1 MDRRTGIEAINAG
14 TQAEAAALIL
24 PFIERSP
31 EVAARAARRRPFAD
45 AAAFAAAL
53 RAALMELDAPALL
66 ALFRGH
72 PELAPAEPDA
82 MTSASQSEQGR
93 LGLTDPAA
101 PAAARL
107 AELNRRY
114 RDRFGFPFIVALHR
128 HADLDGVLASFER
141 RLAAPAPD
149 EIAAAR
155 EEIASVCR
163 ARVLA
168 AFGEAPANAP
178 RAGSG
183 GVSIHAVDVASGRPA
198 EGLAVRLIRLAPGDP
213 TVLAE
218 GLCGRTGLFDHPTV
232 QGDGIEAGRYAAE
245 FEVGAYFRARGGESA
260 DAGFLETVRYDF
272 GLPEP
277 AQHYHLPFKFTAWGF
292 SLFRGGL

>member
-1 MDRRTGIEAINAG
+1 MTATEALEAINAG
-14 TQAEAAALIL
+14 DADEAAARIL

-53 RAALMELDAPALL
+53 RAALMELDEPALL
-66 ALFRGH
+66 ALYRGH
-72 PELAPAEPDA
+72 PELAPPEPGA
-82 MTSASQSEQGR
+82 MTEASQSEQGR
-93 LGLTDPAA
+93 LGLTDPQA

-114 RDRFGFPFIVALHR
+114 VERFGFPYIVALHR
-128 HADLDGVLASFER
+128 HAELAGVLADFER
-141 RLAAPAPD
+141 RLAAPRAD
-149 EIAAAR
+149 EIATAR

-163 ARVLA
+163 ARVLS
-168 AFGEAPANAP
+168 AFAPGAPAQA
-178 RAGSG
+178 G

-198 EGLAVRLIRLAPGDP
+198 EGLAVRLIRLAPGGP
-213 TVLAE
+213 AVLAE
-218 GLCGRTGLFDHPTV
+218 GTCGRSGLFDHPTV
-232 QGDGIEAGRYAAE
+232 TGEGIEAGRYAAE
-245 FEVGAYFRARGGESA
+245 FEVGAYCRARGGEAA

-272 GLPEP
+272 AVPEP
-277 AQHYHLPFKFTAWGF
+277 AQHYHLPFKFTAWGY

>member
-1 MDRRTGIEAINAG
+1 MTPTIDLDAINGADDRAA
-14 TQAEAAALIL
+14 QALLL

-45 AAAFAAAL
+45 APALAAAL
-53 RAALMELDAPALL
+53 RAALFELTEAETLE
-66 ALFRGH
+66 LFRGH
-72 PELAPAEPDA
+72 PELAPPAPDE
-82 MTSASQSEQGR
+82 MTPASQTEQGR

-101 PAAARL
+101 PVAARL

-114 RDRFGFPFIVALHR
+114 RARFGFPYIVALHR
-128 HADLDGVLASFER
+128 HADLESVLANFER
-141 RLAAPAPD
+141 RLDAARED

-168 AFGEAPANAP
+168 ASEAPA
-178 RAGSG
+178 AGSNAG

-198 EGLAVRLIRLAPGDP
+198 EGLEVRLIRVAPGDP
-213 TVLAE
+213 AVLAE
-218 GLCGRTGLFDHPTV
+218 GRCGQTGLFDHPTV
-232 QGDGIEAGRYAAE
+232 QGEGIEAGRYLAE

-272 GLPEP
+272 GVPEP
-277 AQHYHLPFKFTAWGF
+277 AQHYHLPFKFTAWGY